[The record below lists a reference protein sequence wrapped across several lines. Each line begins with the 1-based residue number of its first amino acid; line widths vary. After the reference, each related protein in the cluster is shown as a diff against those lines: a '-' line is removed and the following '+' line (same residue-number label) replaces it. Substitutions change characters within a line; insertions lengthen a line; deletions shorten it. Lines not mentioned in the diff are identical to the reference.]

1 MNQGPRKI
9 LVTGAS
15 AGIGAAICRRL
26 LANGHRVVG
35 VARDFGK
42 FGPADEGFHAVTI
55 DLSELEPLPGRLKDL
70 ARKHDDVDGVVCNAG
85 RGQFGSLEEFSYAQI
100 RSLVDLNF
108 TSQAYVVRAF
118 LPKMKKR
125 VGGDVLFIGSEVAL
139 SGGRRGAVYSASKW
153 ALRGF
158 AQTLRDECARKGVRV
173 AVINPGMVR
182 TTFFEDL
189 HFAPGDEEANALL
202 PEEIAEVVAFVLSS
216 RRGAVFDE
224 INLSPL
230 KKVLKF
236 KDGKE

>member
-1 MNQGPRKI
+1 M
-9 LVTGAS
+9 TGAS

-26 LANGHRVVG
+26 LADGHQVVG
-35 VARDFGK
+35 VARDFSK
-42 FGPADEGFHAVTI
+42 FGPAVDRFHAAEI
-55 DLSELEPLPGRLKDL
+55 DLSELEPLPGRLKGL
-70 ARKHDDVDGVVCNAG
+70 AREHDDVDVVVCNAG
-85 RGQFGSLEEFSYAQI
+85 RGQFGSLEEFSYSQI

-108 TSQAYVVRAF
+108 TSQAYVVRTF
-118 LPKMKKR
+118 LPKMKER
-125 VGGDVLFIGSEVAL
+125 VGGDVLFIGSEAAL

-182 TTFFEDL
+182 TTFFDDL

-202 PEEIAEVVAFVLSS
+202 PEEVAEAVAFVLSS

>member
-1 MNQGPRKI
+1 M
-9 LVTGAS
+9 TGAS

-26 LANGHRVVG
+26 LADGHQVVG
-35 VARDFGK
+35 VARDFSK
-42 FGPADEGFHAVTI
+42 FRPAVDRFHAAEI
-55 DLSELEPLPGRLKDL
+55 DLSELEPLPGRLKGL
-70 ARKHDDVDGVVCNAG
+70 AREHDDVDAVVCNAG
-85 RGQFGSLEEFSYAQI
+85 RGQFGSLEEFSYSQI

-108 TSQAYVVRAF
+108 TSQAYVVRTF
-118 LPKMKKR
+118 LPKMKER
-125 VGGDVLFIGSEVAL
+125 VGGDVLFIGSEAAL

-173 AVINPGMVR
+173 AVINPGIVR
-182 TTFFEDL
+182 TTFFDDL

-202 PEEIAEVVAFVLSS
+202 PEEVAEAVAFVLSS